1 MSTWIETVISLSITA
16 IILSKSAT
24 FEKNDFLA
32 EHKEKLKLQKAF
44 NSKTLKILNGLN
56 FYHSWKN
63 QSEAFMFRINK
74 LDKISLKFLVFSVTE
89 I

>member
-44 NSKTLKILNGLN
+44 NSKTLKTSN
-56 FYHSWKN
+56 S
-63 QSEAFMFRINK
+63 
-74 LDKISLKFLVFSVTE
+74 
-89 I
+89 

>member
-56 FYHSWKN
+56 FYHSWNLN
-63 QSEAFMFRINK
+63 QYEAFMFRINK
-74 LDKISLKFLVFSVTE
+74 LD
-89 I
+89 